1 MTESNLII
9 ITFICLGLMHGI
21 TIFWLWRIETTIN
34 SNADL
39 LQAVKDRVIYL
50 TEFSNILSRQQKAL
64 DDNINGLVFD
74 GALLVTSGD
83 DVKLVNGNH
92 EMQFKIIK
100 D

>member
-9 ITFICLGLMHGI
+9 ITFICLTLMHGI
-21 TIFWLWRIETTIN
+21 AIFWLWRIETTIN

-50 TEFSNILSRQQKAL
+50 TEFSNILSRQQKTL